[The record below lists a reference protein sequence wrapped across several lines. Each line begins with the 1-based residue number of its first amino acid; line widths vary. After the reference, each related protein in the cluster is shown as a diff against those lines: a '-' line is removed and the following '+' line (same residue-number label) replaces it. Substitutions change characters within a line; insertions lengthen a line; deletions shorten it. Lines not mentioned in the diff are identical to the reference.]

1 MTLAGVDREATR
13 LARALVDSGAA
24 SPGAELAAI
33 DAAPIGIGAMADTF
47 RVQLTWSVLA
57 AGPASL
63 VVKKPSTDAAAA
75 ATAASLGAYEREAR
89 FYIELAPRTAVRV
102 PRLLGAVLDD
112 GASCSRICAR
122 TTSRAISSRTCR
134 LRCCSKLGA
143 SSCCCRR
150 RSGRTPRPLG
160 STGCTAASACRSRT

>member
-63 VVKKPSTDAAAA
+63 VVKKPFTDAAAA

-112 GASCSRICAR
+112 GA
-122 TTSRAISSRTCR
+122 
-134 LRCCSKLGA
+134 
-143 SSCCCRR
+143 
-150 RSGRTPRPLG
+150 P
-160 STGCTAASACRSRT
+160 STVLLEDL